1 MSRSPSPTNS
11 NHATQVDLENQ
22 DVYSAGPSH
31 PSKRESPHE
40 PSGSLPDS
48 QYAPRTTKFWIIMLC
63 NYFSLFLVALDR
75 TIITTAI
82 PRITDEFNSLGD
94 IGWYG
99 SAYMLASAISQPLF
113 GRIYKFYDMKWVF
126 MTNTILFAAGSALCG
141 AAPDSKAL
149 IAGRAIAGFSSAA
162 IFSGSMLIV
171 IPMVP
176 LHKRPMFQAVNGMIF
191 GVAAV
196 LGPLIGGAFTD
207 GATWR

>member
-1 MSRSPSPTNS
+1 
-11 NHATQVDLENQ
+11 
-22 DVYSAGPSH
+22 
-31 PSKRESPHE
+31 
-40 PSGSLPDS
+40 
-48 QYAPRTTKFWIIMLC
+48 
-63 NYFSLFLVALDR
+63 
-75 TIITTAI
+75 
-82 PRITDEFNSLGD
+82 
-94 IGWYG
+94 
-99 SAYMLASAISQPLF
+99 
-113 GRIYKFYDMKWVF
+113 